1 MISSFLLFGFC
12 TKMITNQTKKKKKRP
27 NKYDKHHMTVTTI
40 GAATPCWARRR
51 GMGSPDIKAL
61 RVPICKG
68 VCVVGGEG
76 QSLYLGM
83 CGRTGMKVHLYLPQ
97 HIAFIW
103 IICMV
108 MAGN

>member
-12 TKMITNQTKKKKKRP
+12 TKMITNQTKKKKRP
-27 NKYDKHHMTVTTI
+27 NKDDKHHVTVTTT

-68 VCVVGGEG
+68 VCVVGGGGSVSVPWDVWTYWAESASLPPTAY
-76 QSLYLGM
+76 SLYLDNMNGD
-83 CGRTGMKVHLYLPQ
+83 GR
-97 HIAFIW
+97 
-103 IICMV
+103 
-108 MAGN
+108 